1 MNVVLR
7 KKKLKD
13 GRQSLYLDIY
23 HNGNRNYEFLKMYL
37 LPEETYENRLKN
49 REVLELVER
58 IKSKRLLEMQHLKY
72 GFTPDFKA
80 RLNFIQYFEDLVN
93 KRLKTGKNYQTW
105 KITLVH
111 LKAYAPNGLTFD
123 QVDDKWMENFREY
136 LEEGRSNNSAA
147 SYFNVVKHCLHQ
159 AVRDRIIVDNPAT
172 RVKSPKLEETKREFL
187 TATELTLAAKAYCK
201 DPELKRAFLFSCL
214 TGLRYVDVRC
224 LIWEDIRV
232 DADGTATIHFTQKK
246 TKGVEY
252 LPVESQALKLIGER
266 KENHESVF
274 NLNPS
279 SNKGSVIKDWMLN
292 AGIQKKITF
301 HCARHSYAV
310 LLLEKG
316 VGIYT
321 VSRLLGH
328 RDIKTTMIYANIVD
342 STKRK
347 AVNSLTDIQVF
358 WDEQKE

>member
-7 KKKLKD
+7 KKELKD
-13 GRQSLYLDIY
+13 GRQSLYLDVY
-23 HNGNRNYEFLKMYL
+23 HNGNRTYEFLKLYI
-37 LPEETYENRLKN
+37 LPEKSYENRLKN
-49 REVLELVER
+49 KEIMELADR
-58 IKSKRLLEMQHLKY
+58 IRSKRLLEMQHLKF

-80 RLNFIQYFEDLVN
+80 RLNFVEYFEDQVK

-111 LKAYAPNGLTFD
+111 LNAFAPNGLTFD
-123 QVDDKWMENFREY
+123 QVDDKWMMNFKEY

-147 SYFNVVKHCLHQ
+147 AYFNVVKHCLHQ

-172 RVKSPKLEETKREFL
+172 RVKSPKQEETKREFL
-187 TATELTLAAKAYCK
+187 TATELSLVAKAYCK

-214 TGLRYVDVRC
+214 TGLRYVDVRS
-224 LIWEDIRV
+224 LRWEDIRV
-232 DADGTATIHFTQKK
+232 DEEGKATIHFTQKK

-266 KENHESVF
+266 KGNYEHVF
-274 NLNPS
+274 NLNVS

-347 AVNSLTDIQVF
+347 AVNSLTDIDLDF
-358 WDEQKE
+358 NE